1 MFHSRLITLLQA
13 LSKEELKRF
22 EAFLK
27 SPYHNQSD
35 KMLKFF
41 RLIEPHHPHF
51 TSKKLEK
58 EKLFAALY
66 DNRVYNDLTMRKT
79 ISELFGLL
87 KSFIAIE
94 QLQRESLQ
102 ENEFRI
108 KWFEKRNLAKLVDA
122 EIESSVRLLGDYVKH
137 NIDYYHHLHSND
149 LFKFERMLQHFG
161 STEHKLLKGLD
172 TFAHVHSLNREY
184 LINCL
189 NFQHYFMALAR
200 IYRFS
205 PDEELFDIMEA
216 LALKYVNKGDAVI
229 DLWYNI
235 FRLERTDEEKYFF
248 ELKTKLFANNPSV
261 PQNVAENACVALE
274 NYTSRKIRHGEEKF
288 ASDAV
293 QIYRFGIENNLYLE
307 DGTMNATLYKNIVVR
322 MVDTDEIDWVEN
334 FVQEYKKYLTD
345 ELREDSYNYALAHI
359 MFARKRYKEALLLS
373 LSYGDA
379 NPISKSLARFLV
391 ARTQYELEMFSEL
404 EVELDA
410 LRYQLKDKR
419 FNPERKHV
427 MQTFIDIMHQL
438 VAIKST
444 GSYEMLDG
452 LYLLLQQRN
461 DCPNRKWFLTKMDE
475 LSATQPYL
483 RLSARAKRKS

>member
-1 MFHSRLITLLQA
+1 MFHSRLITLFQA
-13 LSKEELKRF
+13 INKEELKRF
-22 EAFLK
+22 ESSLK

-41 RLIEPHHPHF
+41 NLIEPHHPLF

-58 EKLFAALY
+58 EKLFTALY
-66 DNRVYNDLTMRKT
+66 GNRVYNDLTMRKT

-87 KSFIAIE
+87 KSFVAFE
-94 QLQRESLQ
+94 QLQQEPIE
-102 ENEFRI
+102 ENEFRY
-108 KWFEKRNLAKLVDA
+108 KWLAKRNLAKLVDA
-122 EIESSVRLLGDYVKH
+122 EIENSRRLLDEYAKH
-137 NIDYYHHLHSND
+137 GNDYYHHLHLND
-149 LFKFERMLQHFG
+149 LHKFERILQHFG
-161 STEHKLLKGLD
+161 SIEHKLLKGLD
-172 TFAHVHSLNREY
+172 TFGHVHSLNREY

-200 IYRFS
+200 IYTFS
-205 PDEELFDIMEA
+205 PDEELFDFMEA
-216 LALKYVNKGDAVI
+216 LAIKYVNKGDVVI

-235 FRLERTDEEKYFF
+235 FRLERTDDEKYFF
-248 ELKTKLFANNPSV
+248 ELKAKLFANDPSV

-293 QIYRFGIENNLYLE
+293 QIYRFGIENNLYLM
-307 DGTMNATLYKNIVVR
+307 DGTMNGTLYKNIVVR
-322 MVDTDEIDWVEN
+322 MVDTDEMDWVEN
-334 FVQEYKKYLTD
+334 FAEQYKKYLSD
-345 ELREDSYNYALAHI
+345 ELREDSYNYARAHI
-359 MFARKRYKEALLLS
+359 LFARKRYKEALLLA

-379 NPISKSLARFLV
+379 NPITKFLARFLV
-391 ARTQYELEMFSEL
+391 TRTQYELGMFSEL

-438 VAIKST
+438 VAIMST
-444 GSYEMLDG
+444 GNYEMLDG
-452 LYLLLQQRN
+452 LYVELQQRN

-475 LSATQPYL
+475 LRT
-483 RLSARAKRKS
+483 K